1 MIDGVH
7 VVTASNRHLYDDA
20 MDQSYRLRYRIYIE
34 QLNWRGLV
42 RRDDG
47 REIDQFDTADAV
59 HLLYLENDRVLG
71 GTRLYPTTEP
81 HLLSEVFTHFCAI
94 KGVPRQPDIAEW
106 TRLYVAPERREE
118 HKASRVGSI
127 VLSSM
132 IDYALHEGLS
142 QVSALMNTFWLPRF
156 LGYGWRVRPLGL
168 PDVHDG
174 EWLVAGTI
182 DISAEALAG
191 IRRFHHLE
199 DRSALVR
206 LGAERPFIRER
217 RDVPAVA

>member
-7 VVTASNRHLYDDA
+7 VVTASNRHLYEEA
-20 MDQSYRLRYRIYIE
+20 IDQSYRLRYRIYIE
-34 QLNWRGLV
+34 ELKWRGLP
-42 RRDDG
+42 RRDD
-47 REIDQFDTADAV
+47 RCEIDQFDTPDAV
-59 HLLYLENDRVLG
+59 NLLYLENNRVIG
-71 GTRLYPTTEP
+71 GTRLFPSTEP
-81 HLLSEVFTHFCAI
+81 HMLSEVFPHFAAI
-94 KGVPRQPDIAEW
+94 RGVPREDDIAEW
-106 TRLYVAPERREE
+106 TRFYVAPERREE
-118 HKASRVGSI
+118 HRASRVGSI

-142 QVSALMNTFWLPRF
+142 AVSALMNTYWLPRF

-191 IRRFHHLE
+191 IRRAHGLAE
-199 DRSALVR
+199 RSALVR
-206 LGAERPFIRER
+206 LGVPRPFIREK

>member
-81 HLLSEVFTHFCAI
+81 HLLSEMFAQFCAI

-174 EWLVAGTI
+174 EWLLAGTI

-199 DRSALVR
+199 ERSALVR

>member
-1 MIDGVH
+1 VIDGVH
-7 VVTASNRHLYDDA
+7 VVTASNRHLYEDA
-20 MDQSYRLRYRIYIE
+20 LDQSYRLRYRIYIE
-34 QLNWRGLV
+34 ELKWRGLP
-42 RRDDG
+42 RRDDR
-47 REIDQFDTADAV
+47 REIDQFDTPDAV
-59 HLLYLENDRVLG
+59 HLLYLENNRVMG
-71 GTRLYPTTEP
+71 GTRLFPTTEA
-81 HLLSEVFTHFCAI
+81 HMLSEVFSHFAAI
-94 KGVPRQPDIAEW
+94 RGVPREPDIAEW
-106 TRLYVAPERREE
+106 TRFYVAPERREE
-118 HKASRVGSI
+118 HRASRVGSV

-142 QVSALMNTFWLPRF
+142 AVSALMNTFWLPRF

-191 IRRFHHLE
+191 IRRAHGLE
-199 DRSALVR
+199 ERSALVR
-206 LGAERPFIRER
+206 LGAHRPFIREK

>member
-71 GTRLYPTTEP
+71 GTRLYTTAQP
-81 HLLSEVFTHFCAI
+81 HLLSEVFGHFGAI

-106 TRLYVAPERREE
+106 TRL
-118 HKASRVGSI
+118 
-127 VLSSM
+127 
-132 IDYALHEGLS
+132 
-142 QVSALMNTFWLPRF
+142 
-156 LGYGWRVRPLGL
+156 
-168 PDVHDG
+168 
-174 EWLVAGTI
+174 
-182 DISAEALAG
+182 
-191 IRRFHHLE
+191 
-199 DRSALVR
+199 
-206 LGAERPFIRER
+206 
-217 RDVPAVA
+217 